1 VSLRSHYLR
10 CILEGRKLTRI
21 SIDEKRRIL
30 GLFYQGNS
38 RARIADIVS
47 HSSAT
52 VQRVIK
58 THERDVREN
67 GLIYELS
74 EERLTEPL
82 ELARL
87 YGELQ
92 AAGVSIAEC
101 RDALPIVR
109 RCAELGVEVG
119 PANELIDA
127 AVRLGDPEFPREVFV
142 QSLLRILRREQET
155 GRSIEQMETTHNQ
168 LSSEVVNLRTEETT
182 LRNDI
187 RQLDGQKRQLD
198 DRLRTSEERLKDF
211 ENRLA
216 KIPVTETTL
225 EAYRVDKKILAS
237 LGLDIDDL
245 PKAKVALLQIIAMNY
260 NAADIISKLARIQDL
275 NSTVNALTN
284 EVSNL
289 QASVDTLTQQKD
301 SLATEIQ
308 ELENKR
314 EQVKKGLQKEED
326 EAHKT
331 IMDLKCAVIEQRAK
345 AKVKEQEL
353 ADFVA
358 ARQALG
364 KGGVPL

>member
-1 VSLRSHYLR
+1 MSLRSHYLR
-10 CILEGRKLTRI
+10 CILEGRRLTRI
-21 SIDEKRRIL
+21 SIDEKGRIL

-155 GRSIEQMETTHNQ
+155 GQSIEQLETTHNQ
-168 LSSEVVNLRTEETT
+168 LSSEVGNLRTEETT

-225 EAYRVDKKILAS
+225 EAYRVNKNILAS

-245 PKAKVALLQIIAMNY
+245 PKARVALLQIMGMNY
-260 NAADIISKLARIQDL
+260 NVADIISELARIRDL
-275 NSTVNALTN
+275 SKTVNALTN

-301 SLATEIQ
+301 SLAKEIQ
-308 ELENKR
+308 GLENQRQQLR
-314 EQVKKGLQKEED
+314 ETLQKEQED
-326 EAHKT
+326 AQKRIT
-331 IMDLKCAVIEQRAK
+331 DSRTSVINQLIEQNVTER
-345 AKVKEQEL
+345 QL
-353 ADFVA
+353 ADYVA
-358 ARQALG
+358 AREALG
-364 KGGVPL
+364 KGGVTV